1 MDLELYL
8 EREVKKL
15 MNEGVDDEQISQE
28 LNIPDW
34 KVFWIK
40 KHLEAY
46 RLFDLRT
53 SGLRMPVK
61 V

>member
-15 MNEGVDDEQISQE
+15 MKEGLDDEQISQE

-46 RLFDLRT
+46 SLFDLRT

>member
-1 MDLELYL
+1 M
-8 EREVKKL
+8 K
-15 MNEGVDDEQISQE
+15 EGLDDEQISQE

-46 RLFDLRT
+46 SLFDLRT